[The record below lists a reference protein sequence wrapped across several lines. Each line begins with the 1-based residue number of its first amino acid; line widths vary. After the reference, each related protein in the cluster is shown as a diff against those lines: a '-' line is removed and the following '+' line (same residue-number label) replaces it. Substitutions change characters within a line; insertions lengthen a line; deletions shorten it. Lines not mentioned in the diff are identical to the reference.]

1 MFQEALLVFGIADVE
16 TKKRQGLRGGKGLWD
31 EK

>member
-1 MFQEALLVFGIADVE
+1 MFQEALLVFGIGDVE
-16 TKKRQGLRGGKGLWD
+16 TKKQQGLCGGKGLWD